1 MKGSPL
7 VLAGA
12 VSLFLL
18 SAAPARSDLAPPRPE
33 METPVAID
41 PLEVSVRALDD
52 PDIPRASTAIAFPEF
67 SPDSLALSDAFAGFH
82 IATNGAH
89 SFNDTVSLRGVSNTP
104 IFGTP
109 VVAVYLDE
117 IPLLG
122 TATLPDQLSGLAAA
136 QLFRGPSASGNFG
149 YAGAAGALLL
159 QTPRAE
165 KDQAPATLRGSI
177 GDFSLRAHG
186 RAVRARAL
194 NRARTIHGFG
204 TSGSKAKRTPRL

>member
-7 VLAGA
+7 VLTGA
-12 VSLFLL
+12 ATLLLL

-109 VVAVYLDE
+109 AVAVYLDE
-117 IPLLG
+117 TPLLG
-122 TATLPDQLSGLAAA
+122 TATLPDQLSGLAGAR
-136 QLFRGPSASGNFG
+136 LFRGPGASGNFG
-149 YAGAAGALLL
+149 YAGALLL

-194 NRARTIHGFG
+194 NRARTLHGFG